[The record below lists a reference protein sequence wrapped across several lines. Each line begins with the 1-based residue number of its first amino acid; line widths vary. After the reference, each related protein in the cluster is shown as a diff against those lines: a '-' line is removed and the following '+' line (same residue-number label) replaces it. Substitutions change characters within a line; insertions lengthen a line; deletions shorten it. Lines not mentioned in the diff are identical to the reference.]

1 MWLRVQLIGYNPDHV
16 YGDVPAEAIPVGI
29 TWGETLNMSGI
40 EIPSSVTSG
49 KESWMRYYLSQSGPF
64 SEEHMLLVKLV
75 DEQDQVQ
82 GNIKQVIPSGIPPSS
97 NQPNKIFAFDS
108 VLDAPAGVIPGN
120 YKLLVQLVRT
130 RDGFTVPMDDGSLEV
145 LLGEVA
151 VQAASC
157 DIDDEYLPAE
167 SVTDVKFGGELR
179 LRGHSSSAKEIRP
192 GLPLFVD
199 SWWCAEDQP
208 RVDYGLRLQLQDGDG
223 SIVAAST
230 QTLGMHDHPPTSWK
244 SGDLIKD
251 TSSLIPPAAAVE
263 GDYELLLS
271 LVDPNSG
278 KPLKANWFLG
288 PEAVS
293 LGNVV
298 IAEWPFQDQ
307 IPEIPV
313 PFAATFD
320 DPPLAE
326 FEGYEL
332 QSGGVDVGDTVSAGA
347 PLEITLFWRSLT
359 DSISTGYT
367 VFVHLTDAED
377 NILGQSDMWPV
388 GGTRPTTSWR
398 EDERFVDR
406 HVFEIPGDAQVGDY
420 LLWVGLFDAETG
432 VRLPVFVNGKEQPD
446 GRLLLQTLNVE
457 N

>member
-1 MWLRVQLIGYNPDHV
+1 M
-16 YGDVPAEAIPVGI
+16 
-29 TWGETLNMSGI
+29 
-40 EIPSSVTSG
+40 
-49 KESWMRYYLSQSGPF
+49 
-64 SEEHMLLVKLV
+64 
-75 DEQDQVQ
+75 
-82 GNIKQVIPSGIPPSS
+82 
-97 NQPNKIFAFDS
+97 
-108 VLDAPAGVIPGN
+108 
-120 YKLLVQLVRT
+120 
-130 RDGFTVPMDDGSLEV
+130 
-145 LLGEVA
+145 
-151 VQAASC
+151 
-157 DIDDEYLPAE
+157 
-167 SVTDVKFGGELR
+167 
-179 LRGHSSSAKEIRP
+179 
-192 GLPLFVD
+192 
-199 SWWCAEDQP
+199 
-208 RVDYGLRLQLQDGDG
+208 
-223 SIVAAST
+223 
-230 QTLGMHDHPPTSWK
+230 
-244 SGDLIKD
+244 
-251 TSSLIPPAAAVE
+251 
-263 GDYELLLS
+263 
-271 LVDPNSG
+271 
-278 KPLKANWFLG
+278 
-288 PEAVS
+288 
-293 LGNVV
+293 
-298 IAEWPFQDQ
+298 
-307 IPEIPV
+307 

-367 VFVHLTDAED
+367 VFVHLTDEED